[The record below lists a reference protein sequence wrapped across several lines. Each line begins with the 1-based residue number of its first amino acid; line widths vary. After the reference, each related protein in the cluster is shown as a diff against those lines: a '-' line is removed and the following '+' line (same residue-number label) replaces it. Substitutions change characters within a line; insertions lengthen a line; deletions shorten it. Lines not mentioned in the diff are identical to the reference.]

1 MRLLAERFER
11 VERPFDR
18 VLVVRRVRDAVRPRF
33 AVERA
38 VLFRRVVLRD
48 GLRRFVAV
56 LRRLVAE
63 RRAVDLRAVDLRA
76 DDRRVVLRDEVLRPV
91 LLRPVLLR
99 AVLLRAVLLR
109 AVLLRDVL
117 REEVDLRPD
126 VLRRDDPVLP
136 ERSRR
141 LVRA

>member
-1 MRLLAERFER
+1 M
-11 VERPFDR
+11 
-18 VLVVRRVRDAVRPRF
+18 RRVRDAVRPRF

-56 LRRLVAE
+56 LRRLLAE

-91 LLRPVLLR
+91 LLRPVLFL
-99 AVLLRAVLLR
+99 AVLLRPVLLR
-109 AVLLRDVL
+109 PVL
-117 REEVDLRPD
+117 REDVDLRPD